1 MFERRIPTHRPPT
14 HPGEILLED
23 FLKPLGLTQT
33 RLAELIGVH
42 YPRVNEIVNGKRG
55 ITPDT
60 ALRLSRL
67 FGTTP
72 EFWLN
77 GQLECDLYAAIH
89 SARAKEIRKI
99 KPLKTAATSRA
110 ESARRLA
117 ALGGSQKA
125 LKPVRRRR
133 AKKGS

>member
-1 MFERRIPTHRPPT
+1 MMFERRLPTDRPPT
-14 HPGEILLED
+14 HPGRILLED
-23 FLKPLGLTQT
+23 FLRPLGLTQI

-42 YPRVNEIVNGKRG
+42 YPRVNEIINGKRG

-77 GQLECDLYAAIH
+77 GQLDCDLYAAVH
-89 SARAKEIRKI
+89 SDQAKEIRRI
-99 KPLKTAATSRA
+99 KPLRATATSRTG
-110 ESARRLA
+110 RRT
-117 ALGGSQKA
+117 
-125 LKPVRRRR
+125 
-133 AKKGS
+133 

>member
-1 MFERRIPTHRPPT
+1 MFNRRLPSNRPPT
-14 HPGEILLED
+14 HPGRILLED
-23 FLKPLGLTQT
+23 FLKPHGLTQT

-60 ALRLSRL
+60 ALRLSKL

-77 GQLECDLYAAIH
+77 GQLDCDLYAAIH
-89 SARAKEIRKI
+89 SGQAKEIRKI
-99 KPLKTAATSRA
+99 KPLKGAATSS
-110 ESARRLA
+110 E
-117 ALGGSQKA
+117 
-125 LKPVRRRR
+125 
-133 AKKGS
+133 

>member
-89 SARAKEIRKI
+89 SDRAKEIKRI
-99 KPLKTAATSRA
+99 KPLKGVGTSR
-110 ESARRLA
+110 
-117 ALGGSQKA
+117 
-125 LKPVRRRR
+125 
-133 AKKGS
+133 